1 METLFQDLRYGAR
14 TLLKSPGFAAVAI
27 LALALG
33 IGANTAIF
41 SVVHSVL
48 LRPLPYADAARLV
61 YLMETSQQHDSAVSV
76 PNFNDWRDQNQVF
89 DALAA
94 SRLTSFNLTGAGEP
108 ERLQGRMATV
118 NFFRTL
124 GGSVAAGRDFLP
136 EEARAGASPVVILSH
151 GFWLRQFG
159 GDAGVIGRQLT
170 LNNESHTVVG
180 VAPAGFEYDS
190 PVDLFVPL
198 DSWAH
203 PVTKERGSHPGIYA
217 VGRLKPGVTI
227 EEARA
232 QMSAVMGRLSAQ
244 YPDTN
249 QGKGAKL
256 VPIYEHVVGDVKP
269 SLFVLLGAVGF
280 VLLIACANVANLL
293 LARSTARAKEMAVR
307 AALGATR
314 GRIVRQLLSESV
326 LLSLAGGTLGLLL
339 ALWGTDLLTNMIP
352 EGVPRLRHTAISLPV
367 LGFTLAVSFLTGLLF
382 GSFPALHASNP
393 DLNDALKEGGRS
405 STGARSLAR
414 SLFVVAEV
422 ALALVLLVGA
432 GLMIKSFA
440 RAQSVEPGFDP
451 ENLLTMHLSLSGEKY
466 QGQKIAN
473 FFDEARRRIEAVPG
487 VKSAAFSNG
496 LPFYGAGSTSFLVE
510 GKPQPPKGEEPTA
523 IEYVTTPGYFKTLG
537 IRLLRG
543 RYITEQ
549 DTKGAQM
556 VAVVDEDFA
565 RRFFPGEDA
574 VGKRFKLF
582 RDGYTATE
590 IVGVVGHVKH
600 FGLDAPEPY
609 QSEFYFALAQLPD
622 QYIARMAGGMSLAV
636 KTDGDAAAMGG
647 AVRRA
652 LLSVDADQ
660 PVYEV
665 RTMADAISESLAP
678 RRFSMALL
686 AVFAAVAILLA
697 GVGIYGVMA
706 YRVTQHTREIGIRMA
721 LGAQPGDM
729 MRLVVGQGM
738 LLALAGIGVGL
749 VASFALTRVM
759 SGLLFGVSATDSQT
773 FAAVSALLAATA
785 LLSCYV
791 PARRATKIDPMV
803 ALRYE

>member
-1 METLFQDLRYGAR
+1 METLLQDLRYGAR
-14 TLLKSPGFAAVAI
+14 TLWKSPGFASVAI

-33 IGANTAIF
+33 IGANTSIF
-41 SVVHSVL
+41 SVVNSVL
-48 LRPLPYADAARLV
+48 LRPLPYREAARLV

-76 PNFNDWRDQNQVF
+76 PNFNDWREQNQVF
-89 DALAA
+89 DQLAA
-94 SRLTSFNLTGAGEP
+94 SRLASFNLTGAGEP
-108 ERLQGRMATV
+108 ARLQGRMASV

-124 GGSVAAGRDFLP
+124 GVSVAAGRDFLP
-136 EEARAGASPVVILSH
+136 EEGRAGASPVVILSH

-159 GDAGVIGRQLT
+159 GDAGVVGRQLT

-217 VGRLKPGVTI
+217 VGRLKAGVTI

-232 QMSAVMGRLSAQ
+232 QMAAVMGRLAAQ
-244 YPDTN
+244 YPDTD
-249 QGKGAKL
+249 QGKGVKL
-256 VPIYEHVVGDVKP
+256 VPLYEHVVGDIKP
-269 SLFVLLGAVGF
+269 SLLVLLGAVGF

-293 LARSTARAKEMAVR
+293 LARSTARAKEIAVR
-307 AALGATR
+307 TALGATR

-339 ALWGTDLLTNMIP
+339 ALWGTDLLTGMIP
-352 EGVPRLRHTAISLPV
+352 EGVPRLKQTAISLPV
-367 LGFTLAVSFLTGLLF
+367 LGFTLAVSLLTGLLF
-382 GSFPALHASNP
+382 GSFPALHASKP
-393 DLNDALKEGGRS
+393 DLNEALKEGGRS
-405 STGARSLAR
+405 STGARSFAR
-414 SLFVVAEV
+414 SLFVVSEV

-432 GLMIKSFA
+432 GLMIKSFV

-451 ENLLTMHLSLSGEKY
+451 RNLLTMQLALSGEKY
-466 QGQKIAN
+466 QGQKITN

-496 LPFYGAGSTSFLVE
+496 LPFYGAGSTSFLIE
-510 GKPQPPKGEEPTA
+510 GQPAPPKGEEPTA

-537 IRLLRG
+537 IPLLRG

-549 DTKGAQM
+549 DARNAQM

-582 RDGYTATE
+582 RDEYPATE

-600 FGLDAPEPY
+600 FGLDAPAPY

-622 QYIARMAGGMSLAV
+622 QYVGRMAGGMSLVV
-636 KTDGDAAAMGG
+636 KTDGDAAAASG

-652 LLSVDADQ
+652 LLSLDSDQ
-660 PVYEV
+660 PVYGV
-665 RTMADAISESLAP
+665 RTMADTISESLAP
-678 RRFSMALL
+678 RRFSMSLL
-686 AVFAAVAILLA
+686 AVFACVAALLA
-697 GVGIYGVMA
+697 AVGIYGVMSYA
-706 YRVTQHTREIGIRMA
+706 VTQHTREIGIRMA
-721 LGAQPGDM
+721 LGAQASDM
-729 MRLVVGQGM
+729 LRLVVGQGM
-738 LLALAGIGVGL
+738 RLALAGIGVGL
-749 VASFALTRVM
+749 AASFALTRVM
-759 SGLLFGVSATDSQT
+759 SGLLFGVSATDLQT

-791 PARRATKIDPMV
+791 PARRATKIDPMT